1 MQFILNYKIKL
12 TKLIKN
18 ATINSGRVAC
28 IVASRIIKRN
38 TILRRTACTVASRVI
53 KRNTVIKKKISKSIL
68 I

>member
-1 MQFILNYKIKL
+1 MKL

-18 ATINSGRVAC
+18 ATINSGRTAC

-53 KRNTVIKKKISKSIL
+53 KRNTVIKKKTLL

>member
-1 MQFILNYKIKL
+1 MKL

-18 ATINSGRVAC
+18 ATINAGRTAC

-38 TILRRTACTVASRVI
+38 TILRRSACTVASRVI
-53 KRNTVIKKKISKSIL
+53 KRNTDIKKKTLL